1 MNAHPKAKLMPIE
14 NINTRLQLRV
24 NAIRFEAEGIHSF
37 ELVNPDRHSLPHI
50 EAGAHID
57 VHLTTGI
64 VRPYSLAGNPVD
76 RNRWIIGVLREQNG
90 RGGSQAMHEKVRV
103 GDLLY
108 VGQIRNAFP
117 LSPNARH
124 TILLAGGIGITP
136 LKSMAHTLVSSGASF
151 ELYYCVRSEKNAA
164 FLHELR
170 SIVPENKFHLHLD
183 DGDPTKGLDIKEL
196 LTKPQDNYHVYFC
209 GPAGFMK
216 ACEEA
221 TQHWPTE
228 SIHSEHFKPPQPSS
242 SELTEGGFEIHLIRS
257 GAKIYVQPD
266 QTIIRAIELTGRRV
280 PASCLSG
287 LCGTCKVNYL
297 DGEVDHRDYILSDDE
312 RSRCLTV
319 CVSRAS
325 SKSLSLD
332 L

>member
-1 MNAHPKAKLMPIE
+1 MNAQPKAKLMPIE
-14 NINTRLQLRV
+14 NINSPLQLRV

-37 ELVNPDRHSLPHI
+37 ELVNPDRQSLPKF

-57 VHLTTGI
+57 VHLPTGI
-64 VRPYSLAGNPVD
+64 VRPYSLTSDPAD
-76 RNRWIIGVLREQNG
+76 DHRWIIGVLREKNG
-90 RGGSQAMHEKVRV
+90 QGGSQAMHEKVRV
-103 GDLLY
+103 GDLLK
-108 VGQIRNAFP
+108 VGPIRNAFP
-117 LSPNARH
+117 LSQNARH
-124 TILLAGGIGITP
+124 NILLAGGIGITP
-136 LKSMAHTLVSSGASF
+136 LKSMAPSLARLGASF
-151 ELYYCVRSEKNAA
+151 ELHYCVRSEKNAA

-170 SIVPENKFHLHLD
+170 LIVPENQFHLHLD
-183 DGDPTKGLDIKEL
+183 SGIPENGLNIQEFLK
-196 LTKPQDNYHVYFC
+196 KPQDNCHVYFC

-228 SIHSEHFKPPQPSS
+228 SIHSEHFKAP
-242 SELTEGGFEIHLIRS
+242 LTKTLDIADGGFEIHLIRS

-266 QTIIRAIELTGRRV
+266 QTIVRAIELTGRRV
-280 PASCLSG
+280 PTSCLSG

-297 DGEVDHRDYILSDDE
+297 DGEVDHRDYILNDDE